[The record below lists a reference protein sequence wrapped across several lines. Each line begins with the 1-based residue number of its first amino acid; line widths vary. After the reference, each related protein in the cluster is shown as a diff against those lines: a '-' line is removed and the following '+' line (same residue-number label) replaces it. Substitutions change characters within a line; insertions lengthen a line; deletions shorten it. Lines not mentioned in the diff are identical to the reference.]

1 MTNITKNITVDLS
14 RKSNARVVF
23 ARQNDRGSRT
33 LNITLTDGGAPYFVP
48 SGTVA
53 VVNVLR
59 PDGANASFGATVNE
73 EGGVT
78 YTLGLWSLTHEGT
91 ARCSVSLYGGSDR
104 KLTSSD
110 FYIDILD
117 ALYKDSD
124 FSDDV
129 DESIM
134 TTLFSSVATLEEKHD
149 REVAELEEKI
159 ELSATNL
166 GVRLNSEVSRL
177 SGSIGQLESNFAGL
191 EGEVAETA
199 SELESKVNALYGASG
214 EVTLLPADWSDDSKL
229 TLKIAALGEHDMILF
244 EPASAT
250 DRDLIADYEVF
261 VAARAT
267 AGVVNISARSKP
279 SEAISLCYFIVR
291 GGV

>member
-14 RKSNARVVF
+14 RKSNTRVVF

-33 LNITLTDGGAPYFVP
+33 LNITLTDGGAPYTVP
-48 SGTVA
+48 SGTLV

-59 PDGANASFGATVNE
+59 PDGANASFRAALND
-73 EGGVT
+73 EGGVI
-78 YTLGLWSLTHEGT
+78 YTLGLWTLTHEGT
-91 ARCSVSLYGGSDR
+91 VRCSVSLYGENDR

-110 FYIDILD
+110 FYIDVLD
-117 ALYKDSD
+117 AIYKDSD
-124 FSDDV
+124 FTADV

-134 TTLFSSVATLEEKHD
+134 TTLFSSVATLESKHD
-149 REVAELEEKI
+149 AEISMLEEKI
-159 ELSATNL
+159 EASENSL
-166 GVRLNSEVSRL
+166 GVRINGLSSRL
-177 SGSIGQLESNFAGL
+177 SLSTSQLEGKFAQL

-199 SELESKVNALYGASG
+199 SELESKVNALYGVSG
-214 EVTLLPADWSDDSKL
+214 EVTLLPADWSDESTL
-229 TLKIAALGEHDMILF
+229 TLKIGALGERDMILF

-261 VAARAT
+261 VSARAS
-267 AGVVNISARSKP
+267 AGAVNISARSKP
-279 SEAISLCYFIVR
+279 GEAISLCYFIVR

>member
-14 RKSNARVVF
+14 RKSNTRVVF

-33 LNITLTDGGAPYFVP
+33 LNITLTDGGAPYTVP
-48 SGTVA
+48 EGTLV

-59 PDGANASFGATVNE
+59 PDGANASFRAALNG

-78 YTLGLWSLTHEGT
+78 YTLGLWTLTHEGT
-91 ARCSVSLYGGSDR
+91 VRCSVSLYGENDR

-110 FYIDILD
+110 FFVDVLD

-124 FSDDV
+124 FTSDV

-134 TTLFSSVATLEEKHD
+134 TTLFSSVATLE
-149 REVAELEEKI
+149 AKI
-159 ELSATNL
+159 EASESAVNMRLNSKASELSAA
-166 GVRLNSEVSRL
+166 
-177 SGSIGQLESNFAGL
+177 IGELEGDFAGL
-191 EGEVAETA
+191 EGEVARTA
-199 SELESKVNALYGASG
+199 GALEQRVNALYGASG
-214 EVTLLPADWSDDSKL
+214 EVTLLPSDWSADHTL
-229 TLKIAALGEHDMILF
+229 TLMIGALGQQDMILF

-261 VAARAT
+261 VSAKAT
-267 AGVVNISARSKP
+267 AGRVNVSARSKP

>member
-48 SGTVA
+48 TGTVVA
-53 VVNVLR
+53 VNVLR
-59 PDGANASFGATVNE
+59 PDGANASFRAARTND
-73 EGGVT
+73 GGVT
-78 YTLGLWSLTHEGT
+78 YTLGLWTLTHEGT
-91 ARCSVSLYGGSDR
+91 ARCSVSLYGENDR

-117 ALYKDSD
+117 AVYKDSD
-124 FSDDV
+124 FIADV

-149 REVAELEEKI
+149 REVSELEEKI

-166 GVRLNSEVSRL
+166 GMRLNNESSRL
-177 SGSIGQLESNFAGL
+177 SASIKQLEGSFAEL
-191 EGEVAETA
+191 DGEMGQVA

-214 EVTLLPADWSDDSKL
+214 EVTLLPADWSDDCKL
-229 TLKIAALGEHDMILF
+229 TLKIGALGEHDMILF
-244 EPASAT
+244 DPASEA

-267 AGVVNISARSKP
+267 AGVVNISARAMP